1 MFRRVF
7 ATALIAG
14 ALCGLGISAVQELTT
29 TPLILHAETFE
40 KNGHSA
46 LDSGIRFAS
55 RALAHGD
62 GAAGSPTGS
71 MERTLYTTLANVLT
85 GIGFALILTACFA
98 LAGRPVDGRIGILW
112 GIAGF
117 AVVSLSPALGLPP
130 EVPGAMTADLAA
142 RQGWWLLCSAAT
154 AAGLWAMVFRSG
166 AIWAALGMALLAAPH
181 LIGAPWPEKLGGS
194 VPPELAAYFVAASL
208 VTAAIFWCGLGWLS
222 GTLWKRFA

>member
-40 KNGHSA
+40 KSGRSA

-55 RALAHGD
+55 RAFAHGD
-62 GAAGSPTGS
+62 SAAGSPTGGL
-71 MERTLYTTLANVLT
+71 ERALYTTLANVLT
-85 GIGFALILTACFA
+85 GVGFALLLAACFA
-98 LAGRPVDGRIGILW
+98 LAGRPVDGRTGVLW

-117 AVVSLSPALGLPP
+117 ATVNLAPAFGLPP
-130 EVPGAMTADLAA
+130 EVPGTLAAELAA
-142 RQGWWLLCSAAT
+142 RQGWWLLCAAAT
-154 AAGLWAMVFRSG
+154 AAGLWAMALRGG
-166 AIWAALGMALLAAPH
+166 AVWVALGIALLAAPH
-181 LIGAPWPEKLGGS
+181 LIGAPQPERMGGA
-194 VPPELAAYFVAASL
+194 VPPELAAQFVAASL

-222 GTLWKRFA
+222 GALWKRFA

>member
-40 KNGHSA
+40 KGGHNA

-55 RALAHGD
+55 RAFAHGD
-62 GAAGSPTGS
+62 AAAGAPIGGL
-71 MERTLYTTLANVLT
+71 ERTLYTTLANVLT
-85 GIGFALILTACFA
+85 GVGFALLLAACFA
-98 LAGRPVDGRIGILW
+98 LAARPVDGRTGILW

-117 AVVSLSPALGLPP
+117 ATVNLAPALGLPP

-142 RQGWWLLCSAAT
+142 RQGWWLLCAAST
-154 AAGLWAMVFRSG
+154 AAGLWAMAFRGG
-166 AIWAALGMALLAAPH
+166 AVWTALGIALLAAPH
-181 LIGAPWPEKLGGS
+181 LIGAPRPDEVGGA
-194 VPPELAAYFVAASL
+194 VPPEIAAHFAAASL

-222 GTLWKRFA
+222 GALWKRFA